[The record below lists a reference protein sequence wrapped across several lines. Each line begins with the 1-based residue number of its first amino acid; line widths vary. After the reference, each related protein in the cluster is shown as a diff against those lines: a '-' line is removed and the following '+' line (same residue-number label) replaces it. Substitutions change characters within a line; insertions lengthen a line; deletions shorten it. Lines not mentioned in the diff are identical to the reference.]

1 MRTIYTEQEIKKL
14 NDYFKKNS
22 NKNNEK
28 EFITPVLSLLE
39 RCPAMYKSFIDCYH
53 SGKNLQSGYL
63 TEINICAT
71 IAKKMNLFYDKD
83 INEINLRHQYS
94 NTDKSVILKQFGGC
108 NMSDIQLISRG
119 QITTIEVKEPKSL
132 VGDYDLKITEE
143 GKLFPAIKKGRIFPE
158 EAQQILD
165 SFNAEDSIFN
175 HLGHNVSLDETKV
188 EILMGIAHKYL
199 KEKNID
205 FIASY
210 AKKTNELIYFPVSD
224 FKKYVNFKGSEIR
237 TTGKNAIKIYTPV
250 AFERALKDSGC
261 IINGKTVAI
270 PKTVILSKARG
281 SEEISR
287 IKINPLFY
295 FKIEDTTEDE
305 NFYYV
310 NLSKAKQNKQ
320 GLGIHLNLC

>member
-28 EFITPVLSLLE
+28 DFITPVLSLLE
-39 RCPAMYKSFIDCYH
+39 RCPAMYKSFINCYH
-53 SGKNLQSGYL
+53 GGKNLQAGYL

-83 INEINLRHQYS
+83 ANETNLRHQYS
-94 NTDKSVILKQFGGC
+94 NTDKSIILKQFGGC
-108 NMSDIQLISRG
+108 NMSDIQLISQE

-143 GKLFPAIKKGRIFPE
+143 GKLFPAIKKGRVFPA

-175 HLGHNVSLDETKV
+175 HLGHNIKLDETKV

-199 KEKNID
+199 KEK
-205 FIASY
+205 
-210 AKKTNELIYFPVSD
+210 
-224 FKKYVNFKGSEIR
+224 KY
-237 TTGKNAIKIYTPV
+237 
-250 AFERALKDSGC
+250 
-261 IINGKTVAI
+261 
-270 PKTVILSKARG
+270 
-281 SEEISR
+281 
-287 IKINPLFY
+287 
-295 FKIEDTTEDE
+295 
-305 NFYYV
+305 
-310 NLSKAKQNKQ
+310 
-320 GLGIHLNLC
+320 